1 MNNYVFIL
9 NENGERITSIVDNM
23 LAPVG
28 EKELIEQAKAQY
40 SDAAKYIFG
49 DDDMLTSFL
58 DGKLY
63 IDGKFEDA
71 PVVEYMPTMEEI
83 KQQYSDKL
91 GAIMNT
97 KAQEYGY
104 DSILTAVTYADSAID
119 KFAKEG
125 KAFKEWRDNVY
136 ATGYA
141 YLAEIEAGKKAI
153 PATDEEFIALIPI
166 FTLEA

>member
-1 MNNYVFIL
+1 MNKYLFVIDTDGNC
-9 NENGERITSIVDNM
+9 ITSLLDGLHGN
-23 LAPVG
+23 G
-28 EKELIEQAKAQY
+28 EKELTARAKKEFPDAQY
-40 SDAAKYIFG
+40 VYSDEDMQQEFLSGKIYIG
-49 DDDMLTSFL
+49 GNMQ
-58 DGKLY
+58 
-63 IDGKFEDA
+63 DA
-71 PVVEYMPTMEEI
+71 PVVEYVPTMEEI
-83 KQQYSDKL
+83 KKQYSDKL
-91 GAIMNT
+91 GSIMNT

-125 KAFKEWRDNVY
+125 NAFKEWRDNVY